1 MRKIRSIIIVVALAA
16 IGLLAAAISPL
27 TVLWV
32 SIAMLTFLSVMRQ
45 VNFQRILL
53 ALKNYAKNVARM
65 RVEIRAKLHTGFRD
79 YANQLDG
86 EASHR
91 SGRCS
96 YAR

>member
-1 MRKIRSIIIVVALAA
+1 MRKIRSIIIVAALATVA
-16 IGLLAAAISPL
+16 LLAATISPL

-32 SIAMLTFLSVMRQ
+32 SIAMLTFLSVTRQ
-45 VNFQRILL
+45 VNFQRMLL

-65 RVEIRAKLHTGFRD
+65 RVEIRARLHTGFRD
-79 YANQLDG
+79 YADPLDV

-96 YAR
+96 YIR